1 MDIVGETGSDDP
13 VSVQFENWD
22 FTEPGLVNDI
32 PGQSFHAGDSYS
44 ELKFACTW
52 NLSQNIFSCILHSLG
67 GRPLENLWMNQ
78 EVIFLDIGLS
88 VIKGNL

>member
-1 MDIVGETGSDDP
+1 MDIVGETGSDAP

-32 PGQSFHAGDSYS
+32 PGQSFHAGVSYS

-52 NLSQNIFSCILHSLG
+52 SLSQHFFWILHSLG
-67 GRPLENLWMNQ
+67 SRPLENLWMNQ

-88 VIKGNL
+88 LVKGDL

>member
-13 VSVQFENWD
+13 VSVQFENWG

-32 PGQSFHAGDSYS
+32 PGQSFHAGVSYS
-44 ELKFACTW
+44 ELKFACAW
-52 NLSQNIFSCILHSLG
+52 SLSQKFFWILHSLG
-67 GRPLENLWMNQ
+67 GRPLENVWMNQ